1 MLDLMQVHFLVLWKR
16 GRLLSVLLFMTI
28 LASMIGFLIYY
39 RVSPAETYNKYE
51 NFFLILSK
59 GNIGTI
65 RYFMLYLIPLI
76 VPFIEGDS
84 GIVEWPIRFQIESKC
99 NRNEYYRSKAM
110 AVFTSGFIILFYFIS
125 LLILF
130 EYSMTTPSLTRFVFG
145 YYPVNNFSTTFINF
159 PNLLQNFPLLYRFFY
174 AFLFGIWSGLIAVT
188 SYILG
193 LYVRSKVLAYIG
205 PFFISIIFS
214 IFANILPGFL
224 KGFDAQSLLQPD
236 FTRPIFGLAA
246 HESGIFYYFL
256 VSAILLIIFLELQL
270 HTKAEKGHMRRF
282 KPLPLPQFQ
291 RSTVV
296 TLIIYISISILVTLF
311 FKQLKGISISDFY
324 FGYPRILSGN
334 PINIITI
341 ISLIFWIAPDFLLIA
356 IAFNRFVRFQ
366 KRVARYVV
374 TRSPKTWKYL
384 GFILIRIFMFFL
396 ASKLLRAFIIG
407 LIWQVGVLTFISQ
420 GLNFM
425 ASVIIPWIAYEILCL
440 SYLYWKDERHI
451 ALYFIAHLLILLLL
465 ISTQSFLLKYFIYQI
480 PNGSF
485 GSILIGV
492 MIIGILNIWMTKR
505 ARKVEY

>member
-1 MLDLMQVHFLVLWKR
+1 MLDLMHVHFLVLWKR
-16 GRLLSVLLFMTI
+16 GRFLSVLLFITL

-39 RVSPAETYNKYE
+39 RVSPVETYNKYE

-76 VPFIEGDS
+76 VPFVEGDS
-84 GIVEWPIRFQIESKC
+84 GIVEWPMRFQIESKC
-99 NRNEYYRSKAM
+99 NRNEYYRTKAM

-130 EYSMTTPSLTRFVFG
+130 EYIMTTPFLTRFVFG
-145 YYPVNNFSTTFINF
+145 YYPINNFSTTFINF

-174 AFLFGIWSGLIAVT
+174 AFLFGIWGGLIAVT

-214 IFANILPGFL
+214 IIVNILPGFL
-224 KGFDAQSLLQPD
+224 KGFDVQTLLQPD

-246 HESGIFYYFL
+246 HESGIFYYFI
-256 VSAILLIIFLELQL
+256 VSAILLIISLELKL
-270 HTKAEKGHMRRF
+270 HRRTER
-282 KPLPLPQFQ
+282 KITRIKSLHLPQFQ
-291 RSTVV
+291 RSTIV
-296 TLIIYISISILVTLF
+296 TMIIYLSISILVTLF
-311 FKQLKGISISDFY
+311 FKQLKGITISEFY
-324 FGYPRILSGN
+324 FSYPKVLSGN

-341 ISLIFWIAPDFLLIA
+341 ISLIFWIAPDFVLIA
-356 IAFNRFVRFQ
+356 IVFHRFVKFQ
-366 KRVARYVV
+366 KRVALYVV

-384 GFILIRIFMFFL
+384 GFILARIFLFFITL
-396 ASKLLRAFIIG
+396 KLIRAILIG
-407 LIWQVGVLTFISQ
+407 LIWQVGALTFIDQ

-425 ASVIIPWIAYEILCL
+425 ASIIIPWIAFEILCL
-440 SYLYWKDERHI
+440 SYLYRKDERHI
-451 ALYFIAHLLILLLL
+451 AFYFVVHLFILLIL

-480 PNGSF
+480 PIENF
-485 GSILIGV
+485 ESILFGIL
-492 MIIGILNIWMTKR
+492 IIGAFFVWMTKS